1 MPRLVEKYYPFIL
14 GGCSVFI
21 CVICKFTS
29 SDIPKFE
36 NMLSSYVNMSSIII
50 GFLATMISILI
61 TSVDKNVMKKI
72 KKFNVMNLLTN
83 YINVAVI
90 SGLVVVIY
98 SVGYSTVIDKTEGVY
113 WYMFLIW
120 VFVATL
126 FLAATFRMLQV
137 MLKILTNIA
146 NESDKEIENNVMDS
160 RNFDIN
166 IEK

>member
-1 MPRLVEKYYPFIL
+1 
-14 GGCSVFI
+14 
-21 CVICKFTS
+21 
-29 SDIPKFE
+29 
-36 NMLSSYVNMSSIII
+36 
-50 GFLATMISILI
+50 
-61 TSVDKNVMKKI
+61 
-72 KKFNVMNLLTN
+72 MNLLTN